1 MHFRLAFAVASTEI
15 PPVHTLHSLCDGNW
29 YLIFHCLA
37 LFLFREHL
45 GLLDSP
51 SDEDIRD
58 VVSDSFYMVSSTKPF
73 VKFIKVSK
81 TCMRKVK
88 ERI

>member
-1 MHFRLAFAVASTEI
+1 M
-15 PPVHTLHSLCDGNW
+15 PPVHTLHSLCDGHR
-29 YLIFHCLA
+29 YLVFHCLA

-58 VVSDSFYMVSSTKPF
+58 VVSDSFYMVSSTKTF
-73 VKFIKVSK
+73 VKLITVSK
-81 TCMRKVK
+81 TCMRNV
-88 ERI
+88 EEGI

>member
-1 MHFRLAFAVASTEI
+1 MHFRFAFAVALTEI
-15 PPVHTLHSLCDGNW
+15 PSVRTLHSLCDENW

-51 SDEDIRD
+51 SHEDIRD
-58 VVSDSFYMVSSTKPF
+58 VVSDSFYMVSSTNL
-73 VKFIKVSK
+73 S
-81 TCMRKVK
+81 
-88 ERI
+88 